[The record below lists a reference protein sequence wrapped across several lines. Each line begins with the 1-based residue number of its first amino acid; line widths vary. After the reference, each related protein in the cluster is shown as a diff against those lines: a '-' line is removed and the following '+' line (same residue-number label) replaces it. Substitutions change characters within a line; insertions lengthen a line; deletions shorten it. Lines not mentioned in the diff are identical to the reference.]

1 MFVAKIEKGKRQ
13 KAKDKRFLSQKKLIF
28 NIVFPFLKRHLRQV
42 KKYIE
47 EYGDEYKFR
56 VVYLEI

>member
-13 KAKDKRFLSQKKLIF
+13 KAKDKRFLRLKNLICYIAF
-28 NIVFPFLKRHLRQV
+28 SFLKRHLYQV

-47 EYGDEYKFR
+47 EFGDEYKFR

>member
-13 KAKDKRFLSQKKLIF
+13 KAKDKRFLRLKNLIF